1 MKRQPETR
9 HASLVLSS
17 FPTTFVSTISLSS
30 TPLLD
35 PRQLTTTAIF
45 VHDGICVLRKH
56 QNSFCFPVG
65 IVTKKKRNEKNLNK
79 TRFKACNLIFMPAL
93 IG

>member
-17 FPTTFVSTISLSS
+17 FPTTFVSTISLPS

-35 PRQLTTTAIF
+35 PRLPTTTA
-45 VHDGICVLRKH
+45 VYDSICVLRKH

-65 IVTKKKRNEKNLNK
+65 IGSKKREKNLNK
-79 TRFKACNLIFMPAL
+79 TRFKACNLIPVL